1 MWKWAPVIVLG
12 MVPQAVRAQSTIA
25 SLRVAPSSVTF
36 TAANPAASP
45 APISTTVA
53 WRIAGGSVHRP
64 WTLRVQALPS
74 AVSNC
79 PRVPLSAF
87 QVSCNSLT
95 VPPSAAG
102 SCVSSPVTLS
112 GTPQVIANGNQGS
125 GARNYRA
132 ALQVSFVDS
141 WRYPGALS
149 PACSVNLVYTL
160 EAP

>member
-1 MWKWAPVIVLG
+1 MWKWAPVIVFG
-12 MVPQAVRAQSTIA
+12 MLPQAVRAQSTIA
-25 SLRVAPSSVTF
+25 SLTVTPSSVTF

-53 WRIAGGSVHRP
+53 WRITGGAVSRP

-79 PRVPLSAF
+79 PMVPLSAF
-87 QVSCNSLT
+87 RVTCNSLT
-95 VPPSAAG
+95 LPPSAAG

-112 GTPQVIANGNQGS
+112 GTPQVVANGNQGS